1 MNSVKCWKGRVISSA
16 CGPHSHS
23 SSCVLSTSYQFMWGQ
38 TFYSS
43 MIYGPKLIIHL
54 VRRWNLML
62 WEWVLN
68 DVPLFFRLL
77 TLISKRCGWWKP
89 HFVALRQAGNHRSKT
104 ESIKLPAEWLN
115 GQIFAWNINKT
126 IVAPL
131 LTKRRRRVVPT
142 AEWQWITVTY
152 VTACLPWSTNR
163 FMCVLLLG
171 HTYSPILHSWSCFC
185 VGRWGI

>member
-68 DVPLFFRLL
+68 DGPTFLPPPHSDIQTMWMMETTFRGF
-77 TLISKRCGWWKP
+77 KAG
-89 HFVALRQAGNHRSKT
+89 RQAGRQPPFET

-131 LTKRRRRVVPT
+131 LTKRRRRVVR
-142 AEWQWITVTY
+142 
-152 VTACLPWSTNR
+152 LPSDNE
-163 FMCVLLLG
+163 LL
-171 HTYSPILHSWSCFC
+171 
-185 VGRWGI
+185 